1 MHRKLR
7 CTIFPSSKSEKQQIF
22 TPKTSP
28 LQKSVKIVWEETFV
42 ETQNPLRVK
51 D

>member
-1 MHRKLR
+1 MLSQTSLH
-7 CTIFPSSKSEKQQIF
+7 FSPSSKSESF